1 MFRKGIVF
9 TGSGGQGVI
18 TASIIMAEAA
28 ALYGG
33 INAVQAQAY
42 GPEARGGAT
51 RADVILS
58 DEVIRYPKVIK
69 PHVLVCLTQLA
80 YDKYIHLIRPGGTLL
95 TDIFHVRQ
103 LQQADART
111 FNLDMYREVMDKI
124 GQPIVF
130 NICVLGALLG
140 LDELVKPE
148 HILKVLETKVPKGM
162 IETNKQALELGL
174 DLARK
179 AKG

>member
-33 INAVQAQAY
+33 INAVQAQSY

-69 PHVLVCLTQLA
+69 PHILVCLTQLA
-80 YDKYIHLIRPGGTLL
+80 YDKYLPLIRPGGTLL
-95 TDIFHVRQ
+95 VDTFHVRE
-103 LQQADART
+103 LMQADAKT
-111 FNLDMYREVMDKI
+111 FSLDMYRQVMDRI
-124 GQPIVF
+124 GKPIVF

-140 LDELVKPE
+140 LENLVEPE
-148 HILKVLETKVPKGM
+148 HILKVLETKIPKRM
-162 IETNKQALELGL
+162 IEINRKALELGL
-174 DLARK
+174 ELAGGVR
-179 AKG
+179 G